1 MSTLLDIWSDPETS
15 GIFTSLNNLDVPWKS
30 DNVYE
35 SLNLQYYYNHSGQKT
50 VSPLV
55 SAVLGSGTTLTD
67 EDKVKIADIAFSMY
81 SKNWKYLYD
90 AIFADYDPIENY
102 NAIEAETIGTSGSRS
117 GSGSESN
124 TGTDT
129 HVLSGTDSETITAS
143 NLDHESGTD
152 TTTDTTADGTS
163 ETVNQIYGYN
173 SSTAANDSTSTTTVN
188 QTVKHE
194 TGYGKSVNHDVSE
207 THSTEYGKTDTET
220 LNLSKST
227 TDQET
232 TSGSTTRN
240 LTRHGNIGVTT
251 SQQMIESEIELRR
264 HNYFDIIFKDIDNI
278 LTLSVY

>member
-1 MSTLLDIWSDPETS
+1 MSTILDIWSDPETT

-30 DNVYE
+30 DNIYE
-35 SLNLQYYYNHSGQKT
+35 SLNLQYYYNHSGQKNI
-50 VSPLV
+50 SPLT
-55 SAVLGSGTTLTD
+55 SAVLGSATSLTD
-67 EDKVKIADIAFSMY
+67 DEKVKLANIAFSMY

-129 HVLSGTDSETITAS
+129 HTLSGTDTETITAS

-232 TSGSTTRN
+232 TSGNTTRN

-251 SQQMIESEIELRR
+251 SQQMIESEIELRK

-278 LTLSVY
+278 LTLSIY